1 VKRKSGKS
9 QIHDDGIIPEED
21 EGIIAEEDAVP
32 AEHGHSHNKRAKAV
46 NDFRKSIKKETTKEF
61 TVQKIWVCGPPF
73 MSDNFDKDLT
83 SLINERDD
91 ELQRKLEKHI

>member
-1 VKRKSGKS
+1 
-9 QIHDDGIIPEED
+9 
-21 EGIIAEEDAVP
+21 VP
-32 AEHGHSHNKRAKAV
+32 AEHGHSHNKRTKAI

-91 ELQRKLEKHI
+91 ELQRKVEKKI